1 MPGGV
6 PMSGIIVDKRH
17 VKNKSA
23 PNRKAFIDRYKHVLK
38 KHVDRLAGADSRS
51 ITDIAKKREI
61 TINKKDLEEPEYSFG
76 DQGIWDRV
84 IPGNKQFNTGDRI
97 PINPKGA
104 SQGAGQGGGESEVD
118 DFVFTLTEDE
128 FINIL
133 FSGLELP
140 DFVKNGMKITEFSH
154 MQRAGYRKEGSPC
167 QLDLKKTFE
176 NAIARRIATKNTNED
191 KEVPYLDDID
201 LRYKNFLEVS
211 KPSRQA
217 LMFCVLDV
225 SGSMDE
231 TLKGWAKKYFLLLYM
246 FLKKTY
252 TDVEVV
258 FIRHHDTAQEVPEKE
273 FFYAKD
279 TGGTTISSAL
289 RLVSDI
295 IKERYSTNDI
305 NIYIS
310 QCSDGEN
317 WPDDTELSLDILRQ
331 ELLPEIQYYAYLEVA
346 QRRRFSMDNTWYNI
360 LDSQICPHH
369 KKVKVGKASDEAHL
383 FPVFRD
389 LFKKS

>member
-1 MPGGV
+1 
-6 PMSGIIVDKRH
+6 MSLGTIIDKRQ

-23 PNRKAFIDRYKHVLK
+23 PNRKAFIDRYRHVLK
-38 KHVDRLAGADSRS
+38 KHVDRLANSEGRS

-61 TINKKDLEEPEYSFG
+61 TINKKDLEEPEYTYNQQDGS
-76 DQGIWDRV
+76 WDRV
-84 IPGNKQFNTGDRI
+84 LPGNKEYNTGDTI
-97 PINPKGA
+97 PIKSEKGKGA
-104 SQGAGQGGGESEVD
+104 GKGGNGESEVD

-128 FINIL
+128 FIDIL

-140 DFVKNGMKITEFSH
+140 DFIKNGMKVTEFSH

-176 NAIARRIATKNTNED
+176 NAIARRIATRETD

-211 KPSRQA
+211 RPSRQA
-217 LMFCVLDV
+217 LMFCILDV

-231 TLKGWAKKYFLLLYM
+231 TLKGWAKKYFLMLYL

-258 FIRHHDTAQEVPEKE
+258 FIRHHDIAQEVEEKD

-289 RLVSDI
+289 RLVADI
-295 IKERYSTNDI
+295 IKDRYSVNDI

-317 WPDDTELSLDILRQ
+317 WPDDSITSLDILRQ
-331 ELLPEIQYYAYLEVA
+331 ELLPQIQYYAYLEVFA
-346 QRRRFSMDNTWYNI
+346 RTRWQRGDTWFNI
-360 LDSQICPHH
+360 LDDEICPFH
-369 KKVKVGKASDEAHL
+369 KNVKVGKASHESEL